1 MKKYH
6 TTKNGF
12 TLVELILYIG
22 ISSIILLSVSTL
34 VSFLLESQVKNRA
47 VMSVEQQGAYITQ
60 LITQNIR
67 NGYAIQNPT
76 KNNQTGSIEI
86 VKTLDA
92 RTSDPSDLIKF
103 AIDGD
108 DMIMHDVTIDY
119 SGELTTVEII
129 STTINNSDVIV
140 TDLNA
145 RNLSID
151 SAPDSISFG
160 FKISYKQNN
169 NRREYIYSKYFYSG
183 ASLRKK
189 NEL

>member
-1 MKKYH
+1 MKKYN

-34 VSFLLESQVKNRA
+34 VSFLLESQAKNRA

-76 KNNQTGSIEI
+76 KNNQTESIDI
-86 VKTLDA
+86 VKTHDA
-92 RTSDPSDLIKF
+92 PGFDDLVIF
-103 AIDGD
+103 FIDSEN
-108 DMIMHDVTIDY
+108 MIMRNIIIAG
-119 SGELTTVEII
+119 GEVKDDIP
-129 STTINNSDVIV
+129 TTINNSDVIV
-140 TDLNA
+140 T
-145 RNLSID
+145 NLSARD
-151 SAPDSISFG
+151 LSVDGAPDSISFV
-160 FKISYKQNN
+160 FKISYKQDN
-169 NRREYIYSKYFYSG
+169 NRHEYIYSKYFYGG